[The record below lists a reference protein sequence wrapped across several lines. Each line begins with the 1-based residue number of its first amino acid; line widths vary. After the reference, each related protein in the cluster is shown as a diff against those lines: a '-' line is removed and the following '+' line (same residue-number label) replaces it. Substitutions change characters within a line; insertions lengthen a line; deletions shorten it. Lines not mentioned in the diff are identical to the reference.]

1 MWKGIQ
7 PFSSSA
13 SYIPTLDKQIT
24 HHLHYIQVE
33 ATQIEQT
40 QVEDR
45 TAKLLWLFSTYG
57 TSWKLLMRFHFS
69 PWTSS
74 CTWEE
79 IEKNSR
85 TFCKEWAAFLNFRG
99 MQHQNIW
106 IFGQNRSNQIVL
118 WMTSRFHVN
127 IFYYTMTQWLA
138 SPTLDTW
145 SLGSACQSCHIHLSV
160 AYLGNMLLQRHCL
173 PMAKASSLRR
183 LARHPYHL
191 GSVHGKIAEEQYT
204 LFIRFQLCMGG
215 YISIHHTLV
224 HYLESICAW
233 LLIGLYLY

>member
-79 IEKNSR
+79 IEKISR

-106 IFGQNRSNQIVL
+106 IFGKWTQIMFKTDPIKSSSGWL
-118 WMTSRFHVN
+118 LDFMP
-127 IFYYTMTQWLA
+127 IFFTTQWHNG
-138 SPTLDTW
+138 W
-145 SLGSACQSCHIHLSV
+145 QV
-160 AYLGNMLLQRHCL
+160 
-173 PMAKASSLRR
+173 
-183 LARHPYHL
+183 
-191 GSVHGKIAEEQYT
+191 
-204 LFIRFQLCMGG
+204 QL
-215 YISIHHTLV
+215 
-224 HYLESICAW
+224 
-233 LLIGLYLY
+233 